1 METKTAS
8 KVLKE
13 AVLSPKDI
21 LIQKL
26 INKTLTMSYSKLK
39 NLTSPVNFMNAL
51 LEPKV
56 KNDGMTIGT
65 IVDCLLLTEEKFKEQ
80 FTIINIVPTTDMQKS
95 VCNHVIRVLPKEYT
109 DEKFNKIF
117 SEAYSEYYAKG
128 KPESLHHLI
137 DYIKS
142 IHSGKECI
150 SKDDYEKAL
159 KIVETLKNAD
169 DVMNELCVCE
179 EFQKKI
185 EFEFMGWKFI
195 GFLDTWAPSIFHDL
209 KYVSNLNPDKFK
221 WEIEKYEYEL
231 QIGSYATG
239 LEILGLSV
247 GTPKFK
253 FITYDDKGNYSILE
267 VETGYIDYCKRKFEY
282 YVMRLNKM
290 VHEMAFDKSYD
301 FFKSKNVIYKPAYAP
316 GFDHTIFNQE

>member
-1 METKTAS
+1 METKIAS
-8 KVLKE
+8 EVLKKAE
-13 AVLSPKDI
+13 LSPKDI

-39 NLTSPVNFMNAL
+39 NLSSPVNFINAL
-51 LEPKV
+51 LEPKA
-56 KNDGMTIGT
+56 KNDGMTLGT
-65 IVDCLLLTEEKFKEQ
+65 IVDCLLLTEEKFEQQ
-80 FTIINIVPTTDMQKS
+80 FTIIDVVPTTDMQKN
-95 VCNHVIRVLPKEYT
+95 VCSRVISELPKKYT
-109 DEKFNKIF
+109 DEEFEKIF
-117 SEAYSEYYAKG
+117 TDAYHEFYAKG
-128 KPESLHHLI
+128 KPESLNHLK
-137 DYIKS
+137 DYIQS
-142 IHSGKECI
+142 VHSGKECI
-150 SKDDYEKAL
+150 SKEDYVKAL
-159 KIVETLKNAD
+159 RIVETLKNAD
-169 DVMNELCVCE
+169 DVMNELCICE

-195 GFLDTWAPSIFHDL
+195 GFLDTWANSIFHDL

-239 LEILGLSV
+239 LEILKLST

-301 FFKSKNVIYKPAYAP
+301 FFKSKNVIYKPGYAP
-316 GFDHTIFNQE
+316 GFDYTIFNPE

>member
-8 KVLKE
+8 EVLKE

-39 NLTSPVNFMNAL
+39 NLTSPVNFINAL

-65 IVDCLLLTEEKFKEQ
+65 IVDCLLLTEEKFNEQ
-80 FTIINIVPTTDMQKS
+80 FTIINLVPTTDKQQD
-95 VCNHVIRVLPKEYT
+95 VCNQVVKNLPKEYT
-109 DEKFNKIF
+109 DKEFNDIFEK
-117 SEAYSEYYAKG
+117 AYNDNYSKG
-128 KPESLHHLI
+128 NAESLHHLI

-142 IHSGKECI
+142 IHSGKEFI
-150 SKDDYEKAL
+150 SKADHEKAK

-179 EFQKKI
+179 EFQKSI
-185 EFEFMGWKFI
+185 EFEFMGWTFR
-195 GFLDTWAPSIFHDL
+195 GFLDTWGPSIFHDL
-209 KYVSNLNPDKFK
+209 KFVSNLNPDKFK
-221 WEIEKYEYEL
+221 WEIEKYEYEI
-231 QIGSYATG
+231 QIGCYATG

>member
-8 KVLKE
+8 EVLKE
-13 AVLSPKDI
+13 AELSPKDI

-39 NLTSPVNFMNAL
+39 NLSSPVNFMNAL
-51 LEPKV
+51 LEPKE
-56 KNDGMTIGT
+56 KNTGMTIGT
-65 IVDCLLLTEEKFKEQ
+65 IVDCLLLTEEKFEQQ
-80 FTIINIVPTTDMQKS
+80 FTIIDIVPTTDIQEAFVYLMLDKINIKTYS
-95 VCNHVIRVLPKEYT
+95 VKKFEEVFEETKKQSSARNPEKLKEY
-109 DEKFNKIF
+109 II
-117 SEAYSEYYAKG
+117 A
-128 KPESLHHLI
+128 LI
-137 DYIKS
+137 
-142 IHSGKECI
+142 HGKEII
-150 SKDDYEKAL
+150 SSESYEKAK
-159 KIVETLKNAD
+159 KIVDGLKNAD
-169 DVMNELCVCE
+169 DIMNELCVCE

-185 EFEFMGWKFI
+185 EFEFMGWTFR
-195 GFLDTWAPSIFHDL
+195 GFLDTWGPSIFHDL
-209 KYVSNLNPDKFK
+209 KFVSNLNPDKFK
-221 WEIEKYEYEL
+221 WEIEKYEYEI
-231 QIGSYATG
+231 QIGCYATG

-253 FITYDDKGNYSILE
+253 FITYDDKGNYSIPE